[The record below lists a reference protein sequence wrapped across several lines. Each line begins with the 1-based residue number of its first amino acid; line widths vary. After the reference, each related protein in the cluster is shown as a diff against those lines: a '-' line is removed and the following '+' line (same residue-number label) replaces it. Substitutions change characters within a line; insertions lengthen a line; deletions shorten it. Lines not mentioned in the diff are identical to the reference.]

1 MIRLLLLALAF
12 YVIWNLLGMLLRSLS
27 GPATSPPPEKSAAGE
42 EMVRDPHCGTF
53 IPRSDALS
61 KNIGGTTHYFCSAN
75 CRDSYRAKKK

>member
-27 GPATSPPPEKSAAGE
+27 GPATSTPPEKSAAGE
-42 EMVRDPHCGTF
+42 EMVRDPQCGTF

-61 KNIGGTTHYFCSAN
+61 KNIGGTTHYFCSAR
-75 CRDSYRAKKK
+75 CRDSYRAKTK